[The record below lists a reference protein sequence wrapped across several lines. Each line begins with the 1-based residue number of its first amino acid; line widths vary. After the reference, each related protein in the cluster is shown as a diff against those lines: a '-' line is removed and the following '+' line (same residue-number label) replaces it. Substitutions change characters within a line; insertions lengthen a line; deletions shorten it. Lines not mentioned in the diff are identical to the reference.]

1 MKTTT
6 YAKLSKFVGKPVNNL
21 DYSVTEFTEERII
34 EYATN
39 KIIAYRTIQPN
50 DIFYTEAEDIKIMNN
65 LRGQIK
71 NVSYP
76 NLNAIFEA
84 NFENKGNYDDISRIL
99 KDFTL
104 ANSMLEKDFIFMI
117 DDKEFLLNTKNVKP
131 ALDFV
136 KTLMNDKTEIS
147 FNDDNL
153 KLEYNSVFK
162 PLRFTFLCL
171 NDLTVQILITPMRNI
186 KRRNKWHHKSKNYLS

>member
-1 MKTTT
+1 MKKTT

-21 DYSVTEFTEERII
+21 DYSVTEFTDERII

-39 KIIAYRTIQPN
+39 KIIAYRTIQIN
-50 DIFYTEAEDIKIMNN
+50 DTEAKDIKILNN

-71 NVSYP
+71 NISYP
-76 NLNAIFEA
+76 NLNALFEA
-84 NFENKGNYDDISRIL
+84 NFENKGNYADISRL
-99 KDFTL
+99 LKEFMLSNSMSKKDF
-104 ANSMLEKDFIFMI
+104 KFMI

-147 FNDDNL
+147 FNDDNF
-153 KLEYNSVFK
+153 KLEYNSEFK
-162 PLRFTFLCL
+162 PLRFTFSCL
-171 NDLTVQILITPMRNI
+171 NDLTVQILITPMR
-186 KRRNKWHHKSKNYLS
+186 KR

>member
-39 KIIAYRTIQPN
+39 SIIAYRTIQTN
-50 DIFYTEAEDIKIMNN
+50 DTEAKDIKILNN

-71 NVSYP
+71 NISYP
-76 NLNAIFEA
+76 NLNALFEA
-84 NFENKGNYDDISRIL
+84 NFENKGNYADISRL
-99 KDFTL
+99 LKEFMLSNSMSKKDF
-104 ANSMLEKDFIFMI
+104 KFMI

-147 FNDDNL
+147 FNDDNF
-153 KLEYNSVFK
+153 KLEYNSELK

-171 NDLTVQILITPMRNI
+171 NDLTVQILITPMR
-186 KRRNKWHHKSKNYLS
+186 KY

>member
-6 YAKLSKFVGKPVNNL
+6 YAKLSKFVGKPVTNL
-21 DYSVTEFTEERII
+21 DYLVTEFTKEKIF
-34 EYATN
+34 EYTTN
-39 KIIAYRTIQPN
+39 KIIAYRTIQTN
-50 DIFYTEAEDIKIMNN
+50 DTEAKDIKILNN
-65 LRGQIK
+65 LRGEIK

-84 NFENKGNYDDISRIL
+84 NFENKGNYDDISRLL
-99 KDFTL
+99 KDFMM
-104 ANSMLEKDFIFMI
+104 ANSMSEKDFKFMI
-117 DDKEFLLNTKNVKP
+117 DEKEFLFNTKNVKP

-136 KTLMNDKTEIS
+136 KTLINDKTEIS

-153 KLEYNSVFK
+153 ELDYNSEFK

-171 NDLTVQILITPMRNI
+171 NDITVQILITPMR
-186 KRRNKWHHKSKNYLS
+186 KR

>member
-39 KIIAYRTIQPN
+39 KIIAYRTIQTN
-50 DIFYTEAEDIKIMNN
+50 DTEAKGIKILNN

-104 ANSMLEKDFIFMI
+104 ANSMSEKDFIFMI

-136 KTLMNDKTEIS
+136 KTLMNDKTELD
-147 FNDDNL
+147 FNDKNL
-153 KLEYNSVFK
+153 KLEYSSEVR
-162 PLRFTFLCL
+162 PLKITFFCL
-171 NDLTVQILITPMRNI
+171 NALVVQVLIAPTR
-186 KRRNKWHHKSKNYLS
+186 KR

>member
-21 DYSVTEFTEERII
+21 DCSVTEFTEKRII

-39 KIIAYRTIQPN
+39 QFIAYRTIQTN
-50 DIFYTEAEDIKIMNN
+50 DTEAKDIKIVNN

-71 NVSYP
+71 NVPYP
-76 NLNAIFEA
+76 NLNTIFDTD
-84 NFENKGNYDDISRIL
+84 FDNKGNCDDILRLL
-99 KDFTL
+99 KDFIA
-104 ANSMLEKDFIFMI
+104 ANSMSEKNFNFTLN
-117 DDKEFLLNTKNVKP
+117 DKEFLLDTKIVKP

-153 KLEYNSVFK
+153 KLEYNSEFK

-171 NDLTVQILITPMRNI
+171 NDLTVQVLITPMR
-186 KRRNKWHHKSKNYLS
+186 KR

>member
-39 KIIAYRTIQPN
+39 KIIAYRTIQTN
-50 DIFYTEAEDIKIMNN
+50 DTEAKDIKILNN

-71 NVSYP
+71 NFSYP
-76 NLNAIFEA
+76 NLNVLFEA
-84 NFENKGNYDDISRIL
+84 NFENKGNCDDISRLL
-99 KDFTL
+99 KEFML
-104 ANSMLEKDFIFMI
+104 ANSMSEKDFTFILNG
-117 DDKEFLLNTKNVKP
+117 KEFLLKTKNVKP
-131 ALDFV
+131 ALDFI

-153 KLEYNSVFK
+153 QLEYNSEFK
-162 PLRFTFLCL
+162 QLRYTFSCM
-171 NDLTVQILITPMRNI
+171 NDLTVQILISPMR
-186 KRRNKWHHKSKNYLS
+186 KR

>member
-21 DYSVTEFTEERII
+21 DYSVTEFTEVKIT

-39 KIIAYRTIQPN
+39 KFIAYRTIQDN
-50 DIFYTEAEDIKIMNN
+50 YTEVKDIKILNN

-71 NVSYP
+71 NISYP

-84 NFENKGNYDDISRIL
+84 NFENKGNYADISRLL
-99 KDFTL
+99 KDFML
-104 ANSMLEKDFIFMI
+104 ANSMSKKDFKFMI

-153 KLEYNSVFK
+153 KLEYNSEFK

-171 NDLTVQILITPMRNI
+171 NDLTVQILITPMR
-186 KRRNKWHHKSKNYLS
+186 KR

>member
-1 MKTTT
+1 MKNTT

-21 DYSVTEFTEERII
+21 DYSVTEFTEEKIT

-39 KIIAYRTIQPN
+39 KIIAYRTIQTN
-50 DIFYTEAEDIKIMNN
+50 NTEAKGIKILNN
-65 LRGQIK
+65 LRGLIK
-71 NVSYP
+71 NISYP

-84 NFENKGNYDDISRIL
+84 NFENKGNCDDISRLL
-99 KDFTL
+99 KDFML
-104 ANSMLEKDFIFMI
+104 ANSMSEKDFIFMI

-131 ALDFV
+131 ALDFI
-136 KTLMNDKTEIS
+136 KTLMNDKTEVN

-153 KLEYNSVFK
+153 KLEYNSEFK

-171 NDLTVQILITPMRNI
+171 NDLTVQVLITPMR
-186 KRRNKWHHKSKNYLS
+186 KR

>member
-6 YAKLSKFVGKPVNNL
+6 YAKLSKFVGKQVNNL
-21 DYSVTEFTEERII
+21 DYCVTEFTEERII

-39 KIIAYRTIQPN
+39 KIIAYRIIQTN
-50 DIFYTEAEDIKIMNN
+50 DTEAKDIKILNN
-65 LRGQIK
+65 LRGEIK
-71 NVSYP
+71 NISYP
-76 NLNAIFEA
+76 DLNRIFEA
-84 NFENKGNYDDISRIL
+84 NFENKGNYDDISRLL
-99 KDFTL
+99 KDFML
-104 ANSMLEKDFIFMI
+104 ANSMSKKDFIFMI

>member
-6 YAKLSKFVGKPVNNL
+6 YAKLSKFFGKPENNL
-21 DYSVTEFTEERII
+21 DYSVTEFTEVKIT

-39 KIIAYRTIQPN
+39 KFIAYRTIQDN
-50 DIFYTEAEDIKIMNN
+50 YTEVKDIKILNN

-76 NLNAIFEA
+76 NLNKLFDGKV
-84 NFENKGNYDDISRIL
+84 ENKGNCDDISRLL
-99 KDFTL
+99 KDFML
-104 ANSMLEKDFIFMI
+104 ANSMSEKDFIFMI

-131 ALDFV
+131 ALDFI
-136 KTLMNDKTEIS
+136 KTLMNDKTEVN

-153 KLEYNSVFK
+153 KLEYNSEFK

-171 NDLTVQILITPMRNI
+171 NDLTVQVLITPMR
-186 KRRNKWHHKSKNYLS
+186 KR

>member
-1 MKTTT
+1 MKNTT

-39 KIIAYRTIQPN
+39 TIIAYRIIQTN
-50 DIFYTEAEDIKIMNN
+50 ETEAKDIKILNN

-76 NLNAIFEA
+76 DLNRLFDA
-84 NFENKGNYDDISRIL
+84 NFENKGNCDDVLRLL
-99 KDFTL
+99 KDFIA
-104 ANSMLEKDFIFMI
+104 ANSMSEKNFNFTLN
-117 DDKEFLLNTKNVKP
+117 DKEFLLNTKNVKP
-131 ALDFV
+131 ALEFI
-136 KTLMNDKTEIS
+136 KALMNDKTEVS

-153 KLEYNSVFK
+153 KLEYNSEFK

-171 NDLTVQILITPMRNI
+171 NDLTVQVLFTPMR
-186 KRRNKWHHKSKNYLS
+186 KR

>member
-1 MKTTT
+1 MKKTT

-39 KIIAYRTIQPN
+39 RIIAYRTIQTN
-50 DIFYTEAEDIKIMNN
+50 DTEAKDIKILNN
-65 LRGQIK
+65 FRGQIK
-71 NVSYP
+71 NISYP

-84 NFENKGNYDDISRIL
+84 NFENKGNYDDISRLL
-99 KDFTL
+99 KDFML
-104 ANSMLEKDFIFMI
+104 ANSMSKKDFIFMI

-153 KLEYNSVFK
+153 KLEYNSEFK

-171 NDLTVQILITPMRNI
+171 NDLTVQILITPM
-186 KRRNKWHHKSKNYLS
+186 KKY

>member
-1 MKTTT
+1 MKKTT

-21 DYSVTEFTEERII
+21 DYTVTEFTEERII

-39 KIIAYRTIQPN
+39 KIIAYRTIQTN
-50 DIFYTEAEDIKIMNN
+50 DIFYTEANSIKILNN

-71 NVSYP
+71 NISYP

-84 NFENKGNYDDISRIL
+84 NFENKGNYDDISRLL
-99 KDFTL
+99 KDFML
-104 ANSMLEKDFIFMI
+104 ANSMSKKDFIFMI

-153 KLEYNSVFK
+153 KLEYNSEFK

-171 NDLTVQILITPMRNI
+171 NDLTVQILISPMR
-186 KRRNKWHHKSKNYLS
+186 KH

>member
-6 YAKLSKFVGKPVNNL
+6 YSKLSKFIGKPVNNL
-21 DYSVTEFTEERII
+21 DYLVTEFTEERII

-39 KIIAYRTIQPN
+39 KIIAYRIIQTN
-50 DIFYTEAEDIKIMNN
+50 DTEAKDIKILNN

-71 NVSYP
+71 NISYP

-84 NFENKGNYDDISRIL
+84 NFENKGNYADILRLL

-104 ANSMLEKDFIFMI
+104 ANSMSKKDFKFMI

-136 KTLMNDKTEIS
+136 KTLMNDKKEIS

-153 KLEYNSVFK
+153 KLEYNSEFK

-171 NDLTVQILITPMRNI
+171 NDLTVQILITPMINR
-186 KRRNKWHHKSKNYLS
+186 

>member
-39 KIIAYRTIQPN
+39 KIIAYRTIQTN
-50 DIFYTEAEDIKIMNN
+50 DTEAKDIKILNN

-71 NVSYP
+71 NISYH
-76 NLNAIFEA
+76 NLNVLFEA
-84 NFENKGNYDDISRIL
+84 NFENKGNYNDISRLL
-99 KDFTL
+99 KDFML
-104 ANSMLEKDFIFMI
+104 ANSMSKKDFIFMI

-153 KLEYNSVFK
+153 KLEYNSEFK

-171 NDLTVQILITPMRNI
+171 NDLTVQVLFTPMR
-186 KRRNKWHHKSKNYLS
+186 KR

>member
-39 KIIAYRTIQPN
+39 KIIAYRTIQTN
-50 DIFYTEAEDIKIMNN
+50 DTEAKGIKILNN

-104 ANSMLEKDFIFMI
+104 ANSMSEKDFIFMI

-153 KLEYNSVFK
+153 KLEYNSEFK

-171 NDLTVQILITPMRNI
+171 NDLTVQILITPMR
-186 KRRNKWHHKSKNYLS
+186 KR

>member
-6 YAKLSKFVGKPVNNL
+6 YAKLSKFFGKPENNL
-21 DYSVTEFTEERII
+21 DYSVTEFTEVKIT

-39 KIIAYRTIQPN
+39 KFIAYRTIQDN
-50 DIFYTEAEDIKIMNN
+50 YTEVKDIKILNN

-71 NVSYP
+71 NISYP

-84 NFENKGNYDDISRIL
+84 NFENKGNCDDISRLL
-99 KDFTL
+99 KDFML
-104 ANSMLEKDFIFMI
+104 ANSMSEKDFNFMI

-131 ALDFV
+131 ALDFI
-136 KTLMNDKTEIS
+136 KTLMNDKTEVN

-153 KLEYNSVFK
+153 KLEYNSEFK

-171 NDLTVQILITPMRNI
+171 NDLTVQVLITPMR
-186 KRRNKWHHKSKNYLS
+186 KR

>member
-1 MKTTT
+1 MKNTT
-6 YAKLSKFVGKPVNNL
+6 YSKLSKFVGKPVNNL

-39 KIIAYRTIQPN
+39 KIIAYRTIQTN
-50 DIFYTEAEDIKIMNN
+50 DTEAKDIKILNN

-84 NFENKGNYDDISRIL
+84 NFENKGNYDDIKRLL
-99 KDFTL
+99 KDFML
-104 ANSMLEKDFIFMI
+104 ANSMSKKDFKFMI
-117 DDKEFLLNTKNVKP
+117 YDKEFLLNTKNVKP
-131 ALDFV
+131 ALEFV

-153 KLEYNSVFK
+153 KLEYNSEFK

-171 NDLTVQILITPMRNI
+171 NDLTVQILITPMR
-186 KRRNKWHHKSKNYLS
+186 KH

>member
-1 MKTTT
+1 MKITTH
-6 YAKLSKFVGKPVNNL
+6 AKLSKFLGKPVNNL

-39 KIIAYRTIQPN
+39 KIIAYRKIQTN
-50 DIFYTEAEDIKIMNN
+50 DTEAKDIKILNN

-71 NVSYP
+71 NIYYP

-99 KDFTL
+99 KDFMM
-104 ANSMLEKDFIFMI
+104 ANSMSKKDFKFMI

-153 KLEYNSVFK
+153 KLEYNSEFK

-171 NDLTVQILITPMRNI
+171 NDLIVQILITPMR
-186 KRRNKWHHKSKNYLS
+186 KR

>member
-1 MKTTT
+1 MKKTT

-39 KIIAYRTIQPN
+39 RIIAYRTIQTN
-50 DIFYTEAEDIKIMNN
+50 DTEANGIKILNN

-84 NFENKGNYDDISRIL
+84 NFENKGNYDDISRLL
-99 KDFTL
+99 KDFMM
-104 ANSMLEKDFIFMI
+104 ANSISKKDFIFMI

-153 KLEYNSVFK
+153 KLEYNSEFK

-171 NDLTVQILITPMRNI
+171 NDLTVQILITPMR
-186 KRRNKWHHKSKNYLS
+186 KH

>member
-39 KIIAYRTIQPN
+39 KIIAYRTIQTN
-50 DIFYTEAEDIKIMNN
+50 DTEVKDIKILNN

-76 NLNAIFEA
+76 NLNKLFDEK
-84 NFENKGNYDDISRIL
+84 FENKGNCDDISQLL
-99 KDFTL
+99 KDFI
-104 ANSMLEKDFIFMI
+104 AAKSMAEKDFNFKLNG
-117 DDKEFLLNTKNVKP
+117 KEFWFDTKTVKP

-136 KTLMNDKTEIS
+136 KTLMNDKTELD
-147 FNDDNL
+147 FNDKNL
-153 KLEYNSVFK
+153 KLEYSSEVR
-162 PLRFTFLCL
+162 PLKITFFCL
-171 NDLTVQILITPMRNI
+171 NALVVQVLIAPTR
-186 KRRNKWHHKSKNYLS
+186 KR

>member
-1 MKTTT
+1 MKTKT

-39 KIIAYRTIQPN
+39 KIIAYRTIQTN
-50 DIFYTEAEDIKIMNN
+50 DTEAKDIKILNN

-71 NVSYP
+71 NISYP
-76 NLNAIFEA
+76 NLNLLFEA
-84 NFENKGNYDDISRIL
+84 NFENKANYDDISRLL
-99 KDFTL
+99 KDFML
-104 ANSMLEKDFIFMI
+104 ANSMSKKDFIFMI
-117 DDKEFLLNTKNVKP
+117 DDKEFLLDTRNVKP

-136 KTLMNDKTEIS
+136 KTLMNDKTEIIS
-147 FNDDNL
+147 NDDNL
-153 KLEYNSVFK
+153 KLEYNSEFK

-171 NDLTVQILITPMRNI
+171 NDLTVQILISPMR
-186 KRRNKWHHKSKNYLS
+186 KS

>member
-1 MKTTT
+1 MKNTT

-21 DYSVTEFTEERII
+21 DYSVTEFTAERII

-39 KIIAYRTIQPN
+39 KIIAYRTIQTN
-50 DIFYTEAEDIKIMNN
+50 DTEAKDIKILNN
-65 LRGQIK
+65 LRGKIK
-71 NVSYP
+71 NISYP
-76 NLNAIFEA
+76 DLNRLFDA
-84 NFENKGNYDDISRIL
+84 NFENKGNCDDISRLL
-99 KDFTL
+99 KDFML
-104 ANSMLEKDFIFMI
+104 ANSMSEKDFIFMI

-147 FNDDNL
+147 FDDDNL
-153 KLEYNSVFK
+153 KLEYNSEFK

-171 NDLTVQILITPMRNI
+171 NDLTIQILISPMR
-186 KRRNKWHHKSKNYLS
+186 KR